1 MSAIIQLFA
10 PAELLFQP
18 SARKENA
25 AAKEEAEFVGPSAVC
40 EPEPKF
46 WKRPSEAVAANN
58 PAFDMLV
65 LALFLLM
72 AIVSIANCFA
82 ELSHLI
88 QSDAI
93 GRVAMNAVSG
103 GR

>member
-1 MSAIIQLFA
+1 
-10 PAELLFQP
+10 
-18 SARKENA
+18 
-25 AAKEEAEFVGPSAVC
+25 
-40 EPEPKF
+40 
-46 WKRPSEAVAANN
+46 
-58 PAFDMLV
+58 MLV

-93 GRVAMNAVSG
+93 GRVAMNAISG
-103 GR
+103 GRAIHVSER